1 MIDQLADLAA
11 ALSKKPGQRSDT
23 RTLPSPNLYFC
34 DSIATLVLDAL
45 LSQHYVYGS
54 WLTDAAFKGGP
65 NGGPMG
71 PKYAQE
77 SYNQGR
83 PNGFRPDSYN
93 ESRGVNNGMSRPD
106 SYYDNNSRP
115 SNGYY
120 PSRARYPRTASEP
133 QFNNNTTIYP
143 AHGVQQSYETV
154 TTASGSGSS
163 GDPLGYSTDP
173 SSDNSS
179 LDRIQPPSVPEHN
192 FANGLNN
199 YGGTQNNQVANYA
212 SNGYGGYSGK
222 QGDMPVMNGGYQGPT
237 GGPPPPPRKESVQ
250 GPPRVPIKLGSSGT
264 SGQTTYEP
272 PRPAAGEKGKSWF
285 GKRFS
290 KG

>member
-1 MIDQLADLAA
+1 MLFSL
-11 ALSKKPGQRSDT
+11 
-23 RTLPSPNLYFC
+23 
-34 DSIATLVLDAL
+34 
-45 LSQHYVYGS
+45 
-54 WLTDAAFKGGP
+54 GGP
-65 NGGPMG
+65 NGSSIR
-71 PKYAQE
+71 PKYSQE
-77 SYNQGR
+77 FYNSGR
-83 PNGFRPDSYN
+83 PNGFRPDSYAEN
-93 ESRGVNNGMSRPD
+93 RGIYNGMSRPD

-133 QFNNNTTIYP
+133 QFNSGTGIYP
-143 AHGVQQSYETV
+143 VQGTQQSYETV

-199 YGGTQNNQVANYA
+199 YGFTQNNQVANYA

-222 QGDMPVMNGGYQGPT
+222 QGDMPMMTGVYQSPV
-237 GGPPPPPRKESVQ
+237 GGPPPPPRKEIAQ
-250 GPPRVPIKLGSSGT
+250 GPPRVPIKLGSSAA
-264 SGQTTYEP
+264 SGPTTYQA
-272 PRPAAGEKGKSWF
+272 PRPGAGEKRKSWF